1 MRQPLRSLRRRRERG
16 RQRVALV
23 TAGSAAGA
31 TALAATFGAVL
42 AAGQAP
48 PAHAAPGATTTAPV
62 NAAAAPVDQVA
73 VDKAVR
79 QPLPAEPHATPTAIA
94 PPPRPLAPAA
104 APAAEASRATRQPE
118 RHKPAER
125 APRGSAKSTA
135 QAPTGAS

>member
-48 PAHAAPGATTTAPV
+48 HAEATTTAPV
-62 NAAAAPVDQVA
+62 SGAAAPVDQVA

-79 QPLPAEPHATPTAIA
+79 QQLAAQPHPTPTSIA
-94 PPPRPLAPAA
+94 PPPRHIAPVASAA
-104 APAAEASRATRQPE
+104 KAPPATRQPE
-118 RHKPAER
+118 RLKPAER
-125 APRGSAKSTA
+125 APRSTAKSTA
-135 QAPTGAS
+135 HAPTGAS